1 MIDQKLFDEVL
12 QLPDPG
18 YNKIYQNLIGLDNI
32 KSDLIK
38 ESRIL
43 LNPSLLIE
51 WSKKMHN
58 KHISLIDIFDNRNAF
73 FIFAGDVGTGKTTLA
88 ETFGD
93 NLARENK
100 LVITLY
106 RLSLN
111 TRGSGAVGEM
121 TRLIS
126 SAFSEIKSYAKQ
138 IKPENG
144 KYKSACILLIDE
156 ADALAQSRELDQM
169 HHEDKAGVTALIR
182 GIDSITREK
191 LPIIIVMCTN
201 RLGSIDPAVQRRA
214 ASIFEFI
221 RPDENQRYLIF
232 KTYLDGIGLQDEEI
246 KAIAKMTGPNEDRKY
261 GYTYSDIIQKLL
273 PSLVLKAFP
282 DEKITSNNIIKL
294 VNEIKPTPPFVER
307 RNHDK

>member
-1 MIDQKLFDEVL
+1 MIDQKLFDNIL
-12 QLPDPG
+12 QLPDPS

-43 LNPSLLIE
+43 LNSDLLIE
-51 WSKKMHN
+51 WSKKVHN
-58 KHISLIDIFDNRNAF
+58 KHIPLIDIFNNRNAF

-100 LVITLY
+100 LTITLY
-106 RLSLN
+106 HFSLN

-126 SAFSEIKSYAKQ
+126 SAFNEIKSYAKQ
-138 IKPENG
+138 IKPENV

-169 HHEDKAGVTALIR
+169 HHEDKAGVNALIR
-182 GIDSITREK
+182 GIDSITRDK
-191 LPIIIVMCTN
+191 LPVITVMCTN
-201 RLGSIDPAVQRRA
+201 RLGAIDPAVQRRA
-214 ASIFEFI
+214 AAIFEFS
-221 RPDENQRYLIF
+221 RPNENQRYLIF
-232 KTYLDGIGLQDEEI
+232 KTYLDGIDLQDEEI
-246 KAIAKMTGPNEDRKY
+246 KTIAKMTGPIEDRKY

-282 DEKITSNNIIKL
+282 DEKISLNNIMKL
-294 VNEIKPTPPFVER
+294 INEIKPTPPFEER
-307 RNHDK
+307 RNNDG